1 MKQVI
6 NFIVFIV
13 ATWHI
18 NAQVPQYVPSSNL
31 RAWWSF
37 SGDAQDAS
45 GNNING
51 TINGAL
57 LTQDMHDQPN
67 SAYIFNGVNNWID
80 LGDNDLL
87 NPHFS
92 DWTVSAWIKTTS
104 DYSRI
109 FSKGSHG
116 GSQPGYTIM
125 IYPGSGGRAALIFGI
140 DGYEHIVKSDS
151 PVNDDNWHM
160 ITGVISRS
168 DTIIIYIDGVEQ
180 NEKLFIGDHSG
191 SDLANNTYN
200 AAIGVSYSFM
210 GTPNFLVEYFNGKID
225 EVGVW
230 SMVLNQCEILDLY
243 NERSRDTSITETE
256 CDSFTAPDGTVY
268 TTSGIYTAVIQNA
281 TGCDSTITIDL
292 TINYSNTGT
301 DIITACDSYTW
312 IDGVT
317 YTVSNNTATYT
328 LTNVADCDSIVTLDL
343 TINYSNTGTDIITAC
358 DSYTWIDGVTY
369 TVSNNTATYTLT
381 NVADCDS
388 IVTLDLTINYSNTG
402 TDIITACDSYTWID
416 GVTYTVSN
424 NTATYTLTNVA
435 DCDSIVTLDLT
446 INYSNTGTDIIT
458 ACDSYTWIDGVTY
471 TVSNNTAT
479 YTLTNVA
486 DCDSLVTLNLTII
499 IVNTAVTVNGLT
511 ITADADE
518 AIYQWLE
525 CPAMTVIS
533 GETNQSFTATANGN
547 YAVEVTE
554 NGCVDTSVCVSITSV
569 GIYENSFG
577 NGLLLYPNPTDGN
590 FSIDLGDNYESVTIT
605 ITDLTGK
612 LILSKTYIESQV
624 LNLNLDEPVGAYLLI
639 IESGGKKAVIRIV
652 KE

>member
-328 LTNVADCDSIVTLDL
+328 LTNVADCDS
-343 TINYSNTGTDIITAC
+343 
-358 DSYTWIDGVTY
+358 
-369 TVSNNTATYTLT
+369 
-381 NVADCDS
+381 
-388 IVTLDLTINYSNTG
+388 
-402 TDIITACDSYTWID
+402 
-416 GVTYTVSN
+416 
-424 NTATYTLTNVA
+424 
-435 DCDSIVTLDLT
+435 
-446 INYSNTGTDIIT
+446 
-458 ACDSYTWIDGVTY
+458 
-471 TVSNNTAT
+471 
-479 YTLTNVA
+479 
-486 DCDSLVTLNLTII
+486 LVTLNLTII